1 MRTQNDVNDL
11 NAAQFREL
19 MWPFE
24 PDEDMKLADKH
35 RLNTPRTHLNLLVFS
50 NKCVQKSELI
60 YFYDPSYVTLG
71 TVAVFFTQFYLF
83 C

>member
-1 MRTQNDVNDL
+1 MSTQNDVNDL

-24 PDEDMKLADKH
+24 ADEDRKLADKH
-35 RLNTPRTHLNLLVFS
+35 RLNTPRPHLNLLVFS

-60 YFYDPSYVTLG
+60 YFYDPSY
-71 TVAVFFTQFYLF
+71 
-83 C
+83 